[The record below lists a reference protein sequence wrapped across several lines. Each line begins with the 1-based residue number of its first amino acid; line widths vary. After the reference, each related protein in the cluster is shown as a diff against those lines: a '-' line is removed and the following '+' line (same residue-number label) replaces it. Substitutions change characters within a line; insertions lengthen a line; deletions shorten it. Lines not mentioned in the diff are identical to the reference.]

1 MQKRARK
8 ARRRCRNSFLKIT
21 SDRRNAL
28 QIPKKNLKTHRRNI
42 ALNQQSTIFSTVK
55 TTEQIKQPIK
65 AEMEL
70 FEKKFYE
77 SMASKVALL
86 NRITYYIVNRKGK
99 QMRPMFVFLTAKMVS
114 GNVNERTYRGA
125 SVIELI
131 HTATL
136 VHDDVVDDSN
146 RRRGFFSINALW
158 KNKIAVL
165 VGDYLLSKG
174 LLLSIDNGDFDLL
187 KIISVAVREMS
198 EGELLQIE
206 KARRL
211 DITEDVYYEIIRKK
225 TATLIAACCAL
236 GARSVSDD
244 DFQVENMRRF
254 GELIGMAFQI
264 KDDLFDY
271 TEDAIGKPTGI
282 DIKEQ
287 KMTLPLI
294 HVLNNCSPDEK
305 SWLINSIKNHNKDR
319 KRVKEVI
326 AFVTSNHGLS
336 YGEEKM
342 KAFQQEAL
350 QLIQN
355 YPESEFKSALT
366 LMVNYVIERKI

>member
-1 MQKRARK
+1 
-8 ARRRCRNSFLKIT
+8 
-21 SDRRNAL
+21 
-28 QIPKKNLKTHRRNI
+28 
-42 ALNQQSTIFSTVK
+42 
-55 TTEQIKQPIK
+55 
-65 AEMEL
+65 MEL
-70 FEKKFYE
+70 FEKKFSQ
-77 SMASKVALL
+77 SMSSQVALL
-86 NRITYYIVNRKGK
+86 NRITHYIVNRKGK
-99 QMRPMFVFLTAKMVS
+99 QMRPMFVFLVAKMVS
-114 GNVNERTYRGA
+114 GGKVNDRTYRGA

-174 LLLSIDNGDFDLL
+174 LLLSIDNNDFDLL

-206 KARRL
+206 KARNL
-211 DITEDVYYEIIRKK
+211 DITEEIYYEIIRQK
-225 TATLIAACCAL
+225 TATLIAACCSL
-236 GARSVSDD
+236 GAASVKPDSEE
-244 DFQVENMRRF
+244 VEKMRRF

-271 TEDAIGKPTGI
+271 GKEKIGKPTGI

-294 HVLNNCSPDEK
+294 YVLNKASKDEK
-305 SWLINSIKNHNKDR
+305 AWLVNSVKNHNKN
-319 KRVKEVI
+319 KRRVDEVI
-326 AFVTSNHGLS
+326 DFVKNEGGLE
-336 YGEEKM
+336 YAVMKM
-342 KAFQQEAL
+342 QEFQKEAL
-350 QLIQN
+350 ELLN
-355 YPESEFKSALT
+355 GFEDTKYRESLE
-366 LMVNYVIERKI
+366 LMVNYVIERKK

>member
-1 MQKRARK
+1 MNVTA
-8 ARRRCRNSFLKIT
+8 
-21 SDRRNAL
+21 
-28 QIPKKNLKTHRRNI
+28 
-42 ALNQQSTIFSTVK
+42 
-55 TTEQIKQPIK
+55 QIKQPILI
-65 AEMEL
+65 EMEL
-70 FEKKFYE
+70 FERKFYQA
-77 SMASKVALL
+77 MTSKVALL

-99 QMRPMFVFLTAKMVS
+99 QMRPMFVFLTAKMLNN
-114 GNVNERTYRGA
+114 GRVNERTFRGA

-174 LLLSIDNGDFDLL
+174 LLLSIDNNDFDLL

-211 DITEDVYYEIIRKK
+211 DISEDIYYEIIRQK

-236 GARSVSDD
+236 GAKSVSEDE
-244 DFQVENMRRF
+244 QLVETMRKF

-271 TEDAIGKPTGI
+271 TDEAIGKPTGI

-294 HVLNNCSPDEK
+294 YALNNCSPQEK
-305 SWLINSIKNHNKDR
+305 KWCINSIKNHNKDK
-319 KRVKEVI
+319 KRVKDVI
-326 AFVTSNHGLS
+326 QFVKDKNGLA
-336 YGEEKM
+336 YAEEKM
-342 KAFQQEAL
+342 VEFQKEAL
-350 QLIQN
+350 VLLQDF
-355 YPESEFKSALT
+355 PESDYKASLV
-366 LMVNYVIERKI
+366 LMVNYVIERRK